1 MFKTGLG
8 QSAVYRSSKVCLYSV
23 PKINFLVTL
32 ESEILG
38 SSEASF
44 SKFVLCKKNIFLVF
58 CHLPI
63 CIISLMNA
71 QKHVF
76 GMYVFVYL
84 VICVSKNQGLQ

>member
-1 MFKTGLG
+1 M
-8 QSAVYRSSKVCLYSV
+8 YR
-23 PKINFLVTL
+23 L

>member
-1 MFKTGLG
+1 MQGAGYTVQGGYAQF
-8 QSAVYRSSKVCLYSV
+8 Y
-23 PKINFLVTL
+23 TL